1 MKGKIFLLLM
11 FFLSIVT
18 SCHDITKDLEDIATL
33 DIQNSQNDVKNN
45 RRDKQKPKLDYSFGE
60 KHEHQ
65 HGGDVPFYAS
75 LKQVDKNLQLQIIVP
90 YNNLFVTDIV
100 ITNYM
105 HNIIFQESQMI
116 IETRKAIDII
126 PANEYPYYVTIITPD
141 HILTGIIKLVDVDEA
156 DEE

>member
-1 MKGKIFLLLM
+1 MKGKIFILLM
-11 FFLSIVT
+11 FLLSFVT
-18 SCHDITKDLEDIATL
+18 SCQDTTKDLEDIATI
-33 DIQNSQNDVKNN
+33 DIQNSKNDVKNN

-60 KHEHQ
+60 KHGHQ
-65 HGGDVPFYAS
+65 HSEDDPFYAS
-75 LKQVDKNLQLQIIVP
+75 LKQVDNNLQLQIIVP

-105 HNIIFQESQMI
+105 NKIIFQESQMI
-116 IETRKAIDII
+116 IETRKDIDIV

-141 HILTGIIKLVDVDEA
+141 HILTGTIKLVEDNEA

>member
-1 MKGKIFLLLM
+1 MKGKIFILLM
-11 FFLSIVT
+11 FLLSFVT
-18 SCHDITKDLEDIATL
+18 SCHDTTKDLENIATI
-33 DIQNSQNDVKNN
+33 DIQNSQNDAKNN

-75 LKQVDKNLQLQIIVP
+75 LKQVDNNLQLQIIAP

-105 HNIIFQESQMI
+105 NIIIFQESQTI
-116 IETRKAIDII
+116 IDTRKDIDII
-126 PANEYPYYVTIITPD
+126 PANEYPYYIKISTPD
-141 HILTGIIKLVDVDEA
+141 HILNGTITLVDD